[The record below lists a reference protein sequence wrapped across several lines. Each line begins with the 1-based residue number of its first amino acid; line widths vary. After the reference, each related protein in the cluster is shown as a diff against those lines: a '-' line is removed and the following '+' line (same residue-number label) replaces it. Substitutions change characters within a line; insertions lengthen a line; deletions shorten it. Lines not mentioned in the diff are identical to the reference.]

1 MPSGRAAADP
11 GGVDGEE
18 AVGARCLGSGLVFW
32 PQARRM
38 RTGPSEW
45 TVDRIGCDIAAEKL
59 DSYQRDIGKG
69 LSKAFDNEGTEEHEL
84 DLDTAKLVVFSDHHK
99 GARDGADDF
108 QRCERAYMAA
118 LGYYLEEGHRLYVLG
133 DVEELWENSPEEP
146 LEAYAKA
153 LELEAEFHRQGR
165 YERFWGNHD
174 DYWEHTA
181 HVEKRLWR
189 YYPQLK
195 VREALKLRITSG
207 GERLGLLFL
216 VHGHQG
222 TAESQRFAWFS
233 KLVVRYIWR
242 PLQRRFGFSATTPA
256 TDWDLRAR
264 HNQALFSVGALAPGK
279 ASADRGPYPQAGLRH
294 EHPAEARPSAA
305 LRGAG
310 GAGRRP
316 GEVAHRPR
324 QDRPAPLRAGLD
336 RGDRAQHRARAD
348 ADRAPCYFNTGCCS
362 FPDGDV
368 TGIEIDEGMV
378 RLVRWPDDEG
388 RALPKILVED
398 DLRKILAALG
408 APD

>member
-1 MPSGRAAADP
+1 M
-11 GGVDGEE
+11 
-18 AVGARCLGSGLVFW
+18 
-32 PQARRM
+32 
-38 RTGPSEW
+38 
-45 TVDRIGCDIAAEKL
+45 DRIGCDIAAEKL

-69 LSKAFDNEGTEEHEL
+69 LSKAFDDKGTEEHEL
-84 DLDTAKLVVFSDHHK
+84 DLETAKLVVFSDHHK

-133 DVEELWENSPEEP
+133 DVEELWENSPDEP
-146 LEAYAKA
+146 LNAYPKA

-174 DYWEHTA
+174 DYWGHPA
-181 HVEKRLWR
+181 RVEKRLWH

-195 VREALKLRITSG
+195 VREALKLRLTSG
-207 GERLGLLFL
+207 GESVGLLFL

-222 TAESQRFAWFS
+222 TVESQRFAWFS

-256 TDWDLRAR
+256 TNWELRAR
-264 HNQALFSVGALAPGK
+264 HNQALFAWARS
-279 ASADRGPYPQAGLRH
+279 
-294 EHPAEARPSAA
+294 HPAKPV
-305 LRGAG
+305 LIAG
-310 GAGRRP
+310 HTHKPVFGTSIP
-316 GEVAHRPR
+316 PKPEHRPLSEVQGELDDTR
-324 QDRPAPLRAGLD
+324 EKSPTDRDKIARLRAELGWIEAIGRSAEPAPMPIEP
-336 RGDRAQHRARAD
+336 
-348 ADRAPCYFNTGCCS
+348 PCYFNTGCCS

-368 TGIEIDEGMV
+368 TGIEIAEGMV

-388 RALPKILVED
+388 RALPKILIED
-398 DLRKILAALG
+398 DLRKILAELG